1 MVSLSSA
8 VCTLCSLVSK
18 TNIFSKL
25 FRFLPTTTE
34 EWLIWR
40 PELRLLIRAFMSI
53 ILAPSWIYVLRKFQI
68 PQFFYFRAVLRFLTR
83 LAWSK
88 LSKLSFMLLTWK
100 ILGRSLK
107 KKRHL
112 QAIRIKSTLLYI
124 LINFF
129 IYGNDG
135 FPQIAL
141 LMISLWKFVGEIP
154 NSIFFKQHKR
164 HFLI

>member
-1 MVSLSSA
+1 MSSA

-18 TNIFSKL
+18 TNISSKL

-34 EWLIWR
+34 EWVIWR

-68 PQFFYFRAVLRFLTR
+68 PQFFYFHAVLRFPDSSCLIETVETVFHVVDMKDSR
-83 LAWSK
+83 QK
-88 LSKLSFMLLTWK
+88 FE
-100 ILGRSLK
+100 

-112 QAIRIKSTLLYI
+112 QVIRIKSTLLYI

>member
-53 ILAPSWIYVLRKFQI
+53 ILAPSWIYVLRKLQI
-68 PQFFYFRAVLRFLTR
+68 PQPFYFHAVLRFPDSSCSVETVETVFHVVDMKDSR
-83 LAWSK
+83 QK
-88 LSKLSFMLLTWK
+88 FE
-100 ILGRSLK
+100 K
-107 KKRHL
+107 KTHL
-112 QAIRIKSTLLYI
+112 QVKRIKSTLLYI

-129 IYGNDG
+129 ICGNDG

-141 LMISLWKFVGEIP
+141 LLISLWKFVEEIP
-154 NSIFFKQHKR
+154 NNIFFKQHKMN
-164 HFLI
+164 FLI

>member
-1 MVSLSSA
+1 MFSRFKNKHFL
-8 VCTLCSLVSK
+8 K
-18 TNIFSKL
+18 TFP
-25 FRFLPTTTE
+25 FLTNNYRRMGNMKT
-34 EWLIWR
+34 
-40 PELRLLIRAFMSI
+40 RAAI
-53 ILAPSWIYVLRKFQI
+53 VNPCIYVNHFGTIMDLRTSKI
-68 PQFFYFRAVLRFLTR
+68 PDSTIFLFPR
-83 LAWSK
+83 CLEVSD
-88 LSKLSFMLLTWK
+88 SSFMLLTWK